1 MADFHV
7 PLVSAPAVVSAR
19 EAEAAKTRPAKHH
32 TEKKSPVV
40 TFMPFV
46 LTAVT
51 FLATF
56 VFQIYQNRQ
65 QNSFQES
72 QQRAQEDATK
82 QQSNFQLLQQQA
94 QQDATANS
102 EWRKALEDLTAKDG
116 ASASVGAY
124 EMVSFLGAVK
134 YGDQALAIVPSL
146 LTKIDN
152 PLTFDV
158 ILFDIN
164 PHINQDNQGQLITI
178 DTILARDLSDLYR
191 TVTHGKASARD
202 RSFGA
207 FLQAPDQFIDGS
219 KHADL
224 LSQAWTQTWE
234 LDSVSSALSNDWR
247 GVNWVA
253 PHPTPRD
260 QDLSGGVVFL
270 NNDWSGIDFSG
281 AELDGI
287 AFFGKCRIDPKTKLP
302 RSATVNCAHT

>member
-1 MADFHV
+1 MADAQAS
-7 PLVSAPAVVSAR
+7 LVSAPAAISAGEVESGR
-19 EAEAAKTRPAKHH
+19 TRPVKHH
-32 TEKKSPVV
+32 AEKKSPVV

-56 VFQIYQNRQ
+56 VFQICQNRQ
-65 QNSFQES
+65 QNNFQES
-72 QQRAQEDATK
+72 QRRAQEDATK
-82 QQSNFQLLQQQA
+82 QQSAFQLSQQQV

-116 ASASVGAY
+116 PSASVGAY

-164 PHINQDNQGQLITI
+164 PHINQDNQSQLITI

-191 TVTHGKASARD
+191 KVTHSKASARD

-219 KHADL
+219 EQADL
-224 LSQAWTQTWE
+224 LNQAWTQTWE
-234 LDSVSSALSNDWR
+234 LDSVSSALSNDWS
-247 GVNWVA
+247 GVNWGA
-253 PHPTPRD
+253 LHPTPQD

-287 AFFGKCRIDPKTKLP
+287 AFFGKCKMDQKTKLP

>member
-1 MADFHV
+1 MADAQAS
-7 PLVSAPAVVSAR
+7 LVSVPAAISAP
-19 EAEAAKTRPAKHH
+19 EAEAAKTRPVKHH
-32 TEKKSPVV
+32 PGEKSPAV
-40 TFMPFV
+40 TFIPFV
-46 LTAVT
+46 LTAAT

-72 QQRAQEDATK
+72 QQRAQEDAT
-82 QQSNFQLLQQQA
+82 
-94 QQDATANS
+94 ANS

-116 ASASVGAY
+116 PSASVGAY
-124 EMVSFLGAVK
+124 EMVSFLGAAK

-164 PHINQDNQGQLITI
+164 PHINQDNQSQLITI

-191 TVTHGKASARD
+191 TVTHTDTSAKN

-219 KHADL
+219 VHADL
-224 LSQAWTQTWE
+224 LNQAWTQTWE
-234 LDSVSSALSNDWR
+234 LDSVSSALSNDWK
-247 GVNWVA
+247 GVNWPA
-253 PHPTPRD
+253 GHPTPQD

-281 AELDGI
+281 AELEGI
-287 AFFGKCRIDPKTKLP
+287 AFFGKCKIDQKTKLP